1 MYSIEK
7 TKGRLI
13 LAAVASPLTAD
24 DVDGIVQRVR
34 MNVLGQPGRVVCFA
48 DLTRL
53 DGLPPEAVDAF
64 VAMFTRDNP
73 KVERSAFLLARS
85 TSAVAL
91 QVNRMIRAAKSPS
104 RMAFEDAL
112 TLRSWLG
119 EVLDVEDRRQLKDF
133 LARPHGAVH
142 VSTPPPASGPKPEPL
157 VAPPSSKSG
166 QRPPPSSK

>member
-13 LAAVASPLTAD
+13 LATVASPLTAG

-53 DGLPPEAVDAF
+53 DGLPPDAVDAF

-85 TSAVAL
+85 TSAVAI

-104 RMAFEDAL
+104 RMAFEAVHA
-112 TLRSWLG
+112 LRSWLG
-119 EVLDVEDRRQLKDF
+119 EVLDAEDRRQLKEF
-133 LARPHGAVH
+133 LARPDG
-142 VSTPPPASGPKPEPL
+142 PEPL